1 MSNYKVSIRYS
12 SSLLENAI
20 NKKLLEVVTTDV
32 ELILQVFN
40 SSKQLVS
47 VMNSPVIKS
56 QLKISIIN
64 EIFKNKINDETLN
77 FLKFV
82 VKKGRENFLVDI
94 LNKYLDLK
102 DEHLGI
108 VNVEVRT
115 AFAFDED
122 QSKTFKEKLGQK
134 LNKQIRVN
142 YSIDDTIIGGFIA
155 KIGDT
160 VYNASIKHQL
170 ELLKKKFLEGGINLN

>member
-12 SSLLENAI
+12 SSLLDNAI
-20 NKKLLEVVTTDV
+20 DKKLLEAVTADV
-32 ELILQVFN
+32 EFILQVFN

-47 VMNSPVIKS
+47 VMNSPVIKN

-64 EIFKNKINDETLN
+64 EIFKEKINDETLN

-82 VKKGRENFLVDI
+82 VKKGRENFLIDI

-108 VNVEVRT
+108 VNVDVRT

-122 QSKTFKEKLGQK
+122 QSKSLKENFGKK

-160 VYNASIKHQL
+160 VHDASIKHQL
-170 ELLKKKFLEGGINLN
+170 ELLKKKFLEGGVTLN